1 MYLKGFNAPTI
12 VITKTSNSIYS
23 LMESSGKHSFWSA
36 LLFLYMLH
44 CANGVASFGVSV
56 LPGPVVSG
64 GDGIALM
71 FTIGA
76 LTIFF
81 SVIRKFLKAEKAKCS
96 SIKQCKPNSHPV
108 IGC

>member
-1 MYLKGFNAPTI
+1 
-12 VITKTSNSIYS
+12 
-23 LMESSGKHSFWSA
+23 MESSGKHSFWSA

-56 LPGPVVSG
+56 LPKPVVSG

-76 LTIFF
+76 LTFTTIFF
-81 SVIRKFLKAEKAKCS
+81 SVIRKFLKAEKARCS

-108 IGC
+108 IGF